1 MKTIYLAAAMASA
14 LSLSTPAT
22 AGFFDLTLAPFI
34 GASAGQASYDVS
46 CPTTSTCDDSDTA
59 WKIYGGLEVN
69 EYLAMEVGYAD
80 LGEAKFSGTP
90 SGTAEV
96 NGMTVQVVGT
106 FAINPSVSLIGRG
119 GMNFLN
125 LEKNGTI
132 AGTPNNPNNNN
143 VGDTDV
149 AWSLGLGAQYNLNK
163 SVGLRAE
170 WERYF
175 KVGDADTTGEIDVD
189 LISASV
195 VYTFR

>member
-14 LSLSTPAT
+14 LSLSAPAT

-34 GASAGQASYDVS
+34 GASVGQASYDMT
-46 CPTTSTCDDSDTA
+46 CPAGSTCDDTDTA

-69 EYLAMEVGYAD
+69 EYISMEAGYAN
-80 LGEAKFSGTP
+80 LGEVEVSGTP
-90 SGTAEV
+90 SGTVEV
-96 NGMTVQVVGT
+96 HGMTIQVIGSY
-106 FAINPSVSLIGRG
+106 AINPSFSLIGRG
-119 GMNFLN
+119 GMNILN

-132 AGTPNNPNNNN
+132 AAPTNN

-149 AWSLGLGAQYNLNK
+149 AWSLGLGAQYNLSE

-175 KVGDADTTGEIDVD
+175 KVGDEDTTGEMDID
-189 LISASV
+189 LISASI

>member
-1 MKTIYLAAAMASA
+1 MKTIYVAAAMASA

-22 AGFFDLTLAPFI
+22 AGFFDFTLAPFV
-34 GASAGQASYDVS
+34 GASIGQSTFDLPCSAGG
-46 CPTTSTCDDSDTA
+46 TCDDTDTA

-69 EYLAMEVGYAD
+69 EFIQMEVGYAD
-80 LGEAKFSGTP
+80 LGKTKFSDGSST
-90 SGTAEV
+90 TAEI
-96 NGMTVQVVGT
+96 NGMTMQVVGT
-106 FAINPSVSLIGRG
+106 FAINPSFSLIGRG

-125 LEKNGTI
+125 LEINDTDG
-132 AGTPNNPNNNN
+132 GND
-143 VGDTDV
+143 GDTDV
-149 AWSLGLGAQYNLNK
+149 AWSLGLGAQYNLSK

-175 KVGDADTTGEIDVD
+175 KVGDEDTTGEIDID

>member
-34 GASAGQASYDVS
+34 GASAGQASYDIS
-46 CPTTSTCDDSDTA
+46 CPATSTCDDSDTA

-80 LGEAKFSGTP
+80 LGEAKFSGAP
-90 SGTAEV
+90 SGTIEA
-96 NGMTVQVVGT
+96 NGMTMQLVGT
-106 FAINPSVSLIGRG
+106 FAINPSFSVIGRG

-132 AGTPNNPNNNN
+132 AGTPTNN

-149 AWSLGLGAQYNLNK
+149 VWSLGLGAQYNLSK

-175 KVGDADTTGEIDVD
+175 DVGDADTTGEIDID

-195 VYTFR
+195 VFMFR

>member
-34 GASAGQASYDVS
+34 GASAGQASYDIS
-46 CPTTSTCDDSDTA
+46 CPATSTCDDSDTA

-80 LGEAKFSGTP
+80 LGEAKYSGTP

-96 NGMTVQVVGT
+96 HGMTMQAVGT
-106 FAINPSVSLIGRG
+106 FAITPSLSVIGRG

-132 AGTPNNPNNNN
+132 AGTPTNN

-149 AWSLGLGAQYNLNK
+149 VWSLGLGAQYNLSK

-175 KVGDADTTGEIDVD
+175 DVGDADTTGEIDID

>member
-1 MKTIYLAAAMASA
+1 MKTTYLAAAVASA

-34 GASAGQASYDVS
+34 GASAGQATFDTS
-46 CPTTSTCDDSDTA
+46 CGAGETCDDTDTA

-69 EYLAMEVGYAD
+69 EYIQMEVGYAD
-80 LGEAKFSGTP
+80 LGEAKFSDAA
-90 SGTAEV
+90 SSATAEV

-106 FAINPSVSLIGRG
+106 FAINPSFSLIGRG

-125 LEKNGTI
+125 LEVNDTVEG
-132 AGTPNNPNNNN
+132 NE
-143 VGDTDV
+143 GDTDV
-149 AWSLGLGAQYNLNK
+149 AWSLGLGAQYNLSK

-175 KVGDADTTGEIDVD
+175 KVGDEDTTGEMDVD

>member
-1 MKTIYLAAAMASA
+1 MKPIYLAAAMASA
-14 LSLSTPAT
+14 LSLSAPAT

-34 GASAGQASYDVS
+34 GVSVGQANYDLT
-46 CPTTSTCDDSDTA
+46 CPAASRCDDTDTA

-69 EYLAMEVGYAD
+69 EYISMEAGYLN
-80 LGEAKFSGTP
+80 LGEAKVSGAEY
-90 SGTAEV
+90 GTAEV
-96 NGMTVQVVGT
+96 HGMTLQVIGNY
-106 FAINPSVSLIGRG
+106 AINPSFSLIGRG
-119 GMNFLN
+119 GMNILN

-132 AGTPNNPNNNN
+132 AGTPNNN

-149 AWSLGLGAQYNLNK
+149 AWSLGLGAQYNLTK

-175 KVGDADTTGEIDVD
+175 KVGDEDTTGEVDIDLV
-189 LISASV
+189 SASI

>member
-14 LSLSTPAT
+14 LSLSAPAT

-34 GASAGQASYDVS
+34 GASVGQASYDMT
-46 CPTTSTCDDSDTA
+46 CPAGSTCDDTDTA

-69 EYLAMEVGYAD
+69 EYISMEAGYVN
-80 LGEAKFSGTP
+80 LGEVEVSGTP
-90 SGTAEV
+90 SSGTAEV
-96 NGMTVQVVGT
+96 HGMTIQVIGSYV
-106 FAINPSVSLIGRG
+106 INPSFSLIGRG
-119 GMNFLN
+119 GMNILN

-132 AGTPNNPNNNN
+132 AGTTNNN

-149 AWSLGLGAQYNLNK
+149 AWSLGLGAQYNLSE

-175 KVGDADTTGEIDVD
+175 KVGDEDTTGEIDID
-189 LISASV
+189 LISASI

>member
-14 LSLSTPAT
+14 LSLSAPAT

-34 GASAGQASYDVS
+34 GASVGQASYDMT
-46 CPTTSTCDDSDTA
+46 CPAGSSCDDTDTA

-69 EYLAMEVGYAD
+69 EYISMEAGYVN
-80 LGEAKFSGTP
+80 LGEVEVSGTP

-96 NGMTVQVVGT
+96 HGMTIQVIGSY
-106 FAINPSVSLIGRG
+106 AINPSFSLIGRG
-119 GMNFLN
+119 GMNILN

-132 AGTPNNPNNNN
+132 AAPTNN

-149 AWSLGLGAQYNLNK
+149 AWSLGLGAQYNLSE

-175 KVGDADTTGEIDVD
+175 KVGDENTTGEVDID
-189 LISASV
+189 LISASI

>member
-1 MKTIYLAAAMASA
+1 MKTLYLAAAVASA
-14 LSLSTPAT
+14 LTLSSPAT
-22 AGFFDLTLAPFI
+22 AGFFDFTLAPFI
-34 GASAGQASYDVS
+34 GVGAGQASYDVA
-46 CPTTSTCDDSDTA
+46 CPATSTCDDSDTA
-59 WKIYGGLEVN
+59 WKIYGGLEIN
-69 EYLAMEVGYAD
+69 EYIAMEVGYAD
-80 LGEAKFSGTP
+80 LGEAQFSGTS

-96 NGMTVQVVGT
+96 NGMTMQVIGT
-106 FAINPSVSLIGRG
+106 LAINPSLSVIGRG

-132 AGTPNNPNNNN
+132 AGTPNNNE
-143 VGDTDV
+143 GDTDV
-149 AWSLGLGAQYNLNK
+149 AWSLGLGAQYNLSK

-175 KVGDADTTGEIDVD
+175 KVGDEDTTGEMDVD

>member
-34 GASAGQASYDVS
+34 GASVGQASYDVS
-46 CPTTSTCDDSDTA
+46 CPAASTCDDTDTA

-69 EYLAMEVGYAD
+69 EYIQMEVGYAN
-80 LGEAKFSGTP
+80 LGEATFSGTP
-90 SGTAEV
+90 SGTADV
-96 NGMTVQVVGT
+96 HGMTMQVVGT
-106 FAINPSVSLIGRG
+106 FAINPRFSLIGRG
-119 GMNFLN
+119 GMNILN
-125 LEKNGTI
+125 LELNGTI
-132 AGTPNNPNNNN
+132 AGTPNNNE
-143 VGDTDV
+143 GDTDV
-149 AWSLGLGAQYNLNK
+149 AWSLGLGAQYNLSK

-175 KVGDADTTGEIDVD
+175 KVGDADTTGEIDID
-189 LISASV
+189 LFSVGV